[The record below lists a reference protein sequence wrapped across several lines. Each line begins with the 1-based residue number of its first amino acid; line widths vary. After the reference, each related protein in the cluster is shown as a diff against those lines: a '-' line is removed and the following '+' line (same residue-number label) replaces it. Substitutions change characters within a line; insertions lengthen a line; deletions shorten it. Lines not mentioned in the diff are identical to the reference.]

1 MKFNSSKSLFTK
13 IVLFG
18 SILLL
23 IGPTISVLVNATLSA
38 QLVVLS
44 INFIVI
50 YLLAT
55 IYFQTYYTIEN
66 SQLLWKSGPFKGKI
80 EIQSITKITKH
91 NGIIVP
97 TTWKP
102 ALSHHGLIINFNKYD
117 DIYISP
123 EKTDIFIKELQKINP
138 NILLPTNA

>member
-23 IGPTISVLVNATLSA
+23 IGTSFSVLINESKIEILIILIVNFLT
-38 QLVVLS
+38 
-44 INFIVI
+44 IF
-50 YLLAT
+50 LLAS

-66 SQLLWKSGPFKGKI
+66 SQILWKSGPFKGKI

-102 ALSHHGLIINFNKYD
+102 ALSHHGLIINYNKYD

-123 EKTDIFIKELQKINP
+123 EKTNIFIKELQKINP

>member
-23 IGPTISVLVNATLSA
+23 IGTTISVLVNATLST

-102 ALSHHGLIINFNKYD
+102 ALNHHGLIINYNKYD

-123 EKTDIFIKELQKINP
+123 EKTNIFIKELQKINP